1 MSSASSPAAIAATV
15 PRDVVAK
22 PRVVV
27 KQFESVAQMDGEG
40 AAVRRSI
47 GRPELKSL
55 DPFLM
60 CVSQPLHRAH
70 PRTHVSGPPQRV
82 QSLHYAACLPAR
94 RLDEFNVKAPG
105 GAWQERWPG
114 RVAYHTRPCPTSL
127 VLPLRASALQASH
140 HIPIVARALSPT

>member
-1 MSSASSPAAIAATV
+1 MSSSSSSAAIAAAV

-22 PRVVV
+22 PRTVV

-60 CVSQPLHRAH
+60 CV
-70 PRTHVSGPPQRV
+70 PR
-82 QSLHYAACLPAR
+82 
-94 RLDEFNVKAPG
+94 
-105 GAWQERWPG
+105 
-114 RVAYHTRPCPTSL
+114 
-127 VLPLRASALQASH
+127 
-140 HIPIVARALSPT
+140 